1 MIHDG
6 IKSEI
11 FFTKL
16 NKVLRPTGP
25 VATLKLLFG
34 RERQIDDLE
43 HALYATGRHAFI
55 YGDRGG
61 KSSLAQTVAGKLQE
75 GKECILVGCETT
87 STLQS
92 VISDIMLNALP
103 KDKQSGHEH
112 RWNIGVQLGGY
123 GANIARTHKNSSQ
136 HTDIS
141 TVSSAVH
148 ALRTLE
154 KKHSKR
160 PFIVIDEFDQIGSQE
175 ERAQFGALVKQLGDR
190 ASEVKLIFTGIGE
203 SLMSLI
209 GDINRVSVNYTKLN
223 LRIYPGTADLLSL
236 ITPFQSLM

>member
-61 KSSLAQTVAGKLQE
+61 QKFFGSNRGRKVTGRKRMY
-75 GKECILVGCETT
+75 
-87 STLQS
+87 
-92 VISDIMLNALP
+92 IS
-103 KDKQSGHEH
+103 
-112 RWNIGVQLGGY
+112 GV
-123 GANIARTHKNSSQ
+123 
-136 HTDIS
+136 
-141 TVSSAVH
+141 
-148 ALRTLE
+148 
-154 KKHSKR
+154 
-160 PFIVIDEFDQIGSQE
+160 
-175 ERAQFGALVKQLGDR
+175 
-190 ASEVKLIFTGIGE
+190 
-203 SLMSLI
+203 
-209 GDINRVSVNYTKLN
+209 
-223 LRIYPGTADLLSL
+223 
-236 ITPFQSLM
+236 